1 MITGVCGGPLR
12 ASDLQP
18 IELAAG
24 TLRAPAPRDILAV
37 RPNVALMGVA
47 RPRLLYLGKG
57 RGSRNHPFAG
67 CRLCGVRVNA
77 ICPSAPMTE
86 RFNELVAGNAAL
98 TPLVGAFARPQCQC
112 ARGED
117 CPDDGPERRCSIR
130 RRARCRQQHRC
141 RARCRQ
147 QHRLRG
153 DGLAS
158 ALLGTVHRFD

>member
-117 CPDDGPERRCSIR
+117 CPDDGLLLNSASCTLP
-130 RRARCRQQHRC
+130 RQQH
-141 RARCRQ
+141 Q
-147 QHRLRG
+147 ITRG
-153 DGLAS
+153 WS
-158 ALLGTVHRFD
+158 RFCAVRYWSQV